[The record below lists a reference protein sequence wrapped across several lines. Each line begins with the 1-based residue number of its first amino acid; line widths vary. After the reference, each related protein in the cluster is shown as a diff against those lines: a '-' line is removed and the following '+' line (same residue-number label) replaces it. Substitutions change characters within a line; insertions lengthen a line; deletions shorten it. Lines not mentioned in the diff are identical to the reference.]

1 MSSCNV
7 EALTMERFSHASSF
21 SFQWLLLW
29 SLAAVNLPF
38 FVGLETWRTTASIF
52 HFLYNH
58 CPLWSPF
65 HSIHFLFI
73 LDLFSS
79 IILFFVMMVPL
90 VGESL
95 TDRQSL
101 TSTSFT
107 GCYSLLT
114 SISFYFLYL
123 IFPLGLIFFKILFK
137 FTSTISLFSSNSLSI
152 FWSIINS
159 QVLISFPSS
168 LSCHSCSTGS
178 LSSL

>member
-1 MSSCNV
+1 MFG
-7 EALTMERFSHASSF
+7 LTRSIILESWNPCLYPRNSH
-21 SFQWLLLW
+21 
-29 SLAAVNLPF
+29 
-38 FVGLETWRTTASIF
+38 
-52 HFLYNH
+52 H

-159 QVLISFPSS
+159 QVLISFHFSYSGCWSFPLLRLVPKRQSS
-168 LSCHSCSTGS
+168 FPH
-178 LSSL
+178 